1 MDKPLHGRLSKYF
14 WKMWEEDRERERE
27 SRAERREE
35 TEK

>member
-14 WKMWEEDRERERE
+14 WKLWEEDRERERE
-27 SRAERREE
+27 RERRDE